1 MWLVTEGAPAR
12 LYDATARHTDQ
23 CEDCTCGANPV
34 KITGP
39 RREVYMTG
47 RRAKRLVLGWALK
60 KPNPADL
67 DAAGKPRPYSVAWD
81 AWNAEAER
89 CRSCS

>member
-1 MWLVTEGAPAR
+1 
-12 LYDATARHTDQ
+12 
-23 CEDCTCGANPV
+23 
-34 KITGP
+34 
-39 RREVYMTG
+39 
-47 RRAKRLVLGWALK
+47 VLGWALK

-67 DAAGKPRPYSVAWD
+67 DAAGKPRSYSVAWD